1 MQETVRF
8 LLSIWAFVTGVL
20 RVACLWLWNLR
31 WWQFWLMMTALT
43 GAWIIHMTR
52 KHRREEARAEQRREK
67 TKRYWP
73 TTPLAGLGD
82 LDRLGKLRP
91 ATPSR
96 TPPKPPQKH

>member
-8 LLSIWAFVTGVL
+8 LLSVWAFVTGVL
-20 RVACLWLWNLR
+20 QVVCFWLWNLR

-43 GAWIIHMTR
+43 GAWIVHMTR
-52 KHRREEARAEQRREK
+52 KRRREETRAEQRREK

-82 LDRLGKLRP
+82 VDHLGKLRP

-96 TPPKPPQKH
+96 THPKPHQKH